1 MRDKKSFDYIDTTPD
16 VSLTYDRAGRRA
28 GTSDAPGN
36 HALTYDD
43 AASGDRVSGWSV
55 SDAGAWKPATTR
67 LRYNQRTRKNHCNQC
82 FENPLAHIMPGMNG
96 TRLSPFSSA
105 SPRGSQHPRCDG
117 FSPGHR
123 EERASPGLPH
133 QPSGQQTQRPLR
145 TPRSPAASSTRP
157 SAAQAPKVHDGC
169 P

>member
-28 GTSDAPGN
+28 GTSDSPGN

-96 TRLSPFSSA
+96 IFLLSLLRNFQSLPSSCSCRRHPPFRHIPVHFPRLVVRPD
-105 SPRGSQHPRCDG
+105 PQHLLFQIACFMLD
-117 FSPGHR
+117 
-123 EERASPGLPH
+123 
-133 QPSGQQTQRPLR
+133 QV
-145 TPRSPAASSTRP
+145 RSPP
-157 SAAQAPKVHDGC
+157 SLPR
-169 P
+169 